1 MNMKWLISLSR
12 VAILAAC
19 AIWLMTRTPGIRAKG
34 HGVAERNHQVDLL
47 QRTRAWFGRWLGDPL
62 ATPAAFF
69 SRTAAGGVL
78 VTKLKLRSP

>member
-34 HGVAERNHQVDLL
+34 HGVAER
-47 QRTRAWFGRWLGDPL
+47 
-62 ATPAAFF
+62 
-69 SRTAAGGVL
+69 
-78 VTKLKLRSP
+78 